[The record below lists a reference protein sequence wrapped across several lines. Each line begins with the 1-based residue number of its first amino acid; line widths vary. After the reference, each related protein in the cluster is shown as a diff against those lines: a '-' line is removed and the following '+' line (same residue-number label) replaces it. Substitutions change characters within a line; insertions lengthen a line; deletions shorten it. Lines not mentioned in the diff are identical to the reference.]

1 MLSKNELLK
10 TGYYFGHVSEFITD
24 MTEYQQVV
32 NSIVELSQT
41 KDKFNCTYGVNDVA
55 PINGV
60 DVPKLKRGPLK
71 EADVPFVDEY
81 VKKYNAG
88 VIQKYWVLDPMGNHD
103 FKQKQYFEKE
113 IDKFVTEIYPELKD
127 NIFHFNCFTL
137 HEKTNFT
144 GFHQDGPDN
153 GRKCVILVYFG
164 DGDTYNNSGGQ
175 LAVKENNL
183 YDEILPINGKFCI
196 LDCSENDLTHAVLEV
211 KDDFKRL
218 AYVDFIYNKQIR
230 ENNIK

>member
-1 MLSKNELLK
+1 MINKNELLEK
-10 TGYYFGHVSEFITD
+10 GYYFGHVSEFITD
-24 MTEYQQVV
+24 MGEYQRIVD
-32 NSIVELSQT
+32 SIVELSNS
-41 KDKFNCTYGVNDVA
+41 KDKFNCTYGVNDVPA
-55 PINGV
+55 IGGV
-60 DVPKLKRGPLK
+60 EVPKLKRGPLK

-81 VKKYNAG
+81 VKKYNAD

-103 FKQKQYFEKE
+103 FKQKQFFESY
-113 IDKFVTEIYPELKD
+113 IDKFVCELYPELE
-127 NIFHFNCFTL
+127 NNVFHFNCFTL
-137 HEKTNFT
+137 HEKSNFT

-153 GRKCVILVYFG
+153 GRKCVILIYFG
-164 DGDTYNNSGGQ
+164 DEGSYNNSGGQ
-175 LAVKENNL
+175 LAIKHDIL
-183 YDEILPINGKFCI
+183 YDEIVPINGKFCI